1 MNIFSLN
8 FWMQTFMS
16 TLMTMLCIWLIK
28 KATAAVNIPVVSQIA
43 QEV

>member
-1 MNIFSLN
+1 MHIFSLN
-8 FWMQTFMS
+8 FWAQTFVS

-28 KATAAVNIPVVSQIA
+28 KATSAVNIPIVSQIA

>member
-1 MNIFSLN
+1 MHIFSLN
-8 FWMQTFMS
+8 FWVQTFVS

-28 KATAAVNIPVVSQIA
+28 KATSAVNIPIVSQIA